1 MYKQGG
7 TMIDWEIIEGNE
19 TKNYYKVMDTRTC
32 HRESSFFN
40 FELME
45 MFNTKLANKIYI
57 SEDRK
62 DWVFVTS
69 EQSETDHRPLFTIR
83 RYNVD
88 LKHITNLGNFQQYT
102 SERRAERG
110 IKFISAE
117 HLAFTRGE
125 S

>member
-1 MYKQGG
+1 
-7 TMIDWEIIEGNE
+7 MIDWEIIEGNE
-19 TKNYYKVMDTRTC
+19 TKNYYKAMDSGHWYRA
-32 HRESSFFN
+32 SPFFN
-40 FELME
+40 EVLME
-45 MFNTKLANKIYI
+45 EFNTKLGNKIFI
-57 SEDRK
+57 SEDRN

-83 RYNVD
+83 RYEV
-88 LKHITNLGNFQQYT
+88 KKRIITSLSNFQQYT

-110 IKFISAE
+110 IKFISAS